1 MAVLREVAVR
11 KMWNSVTTF
20 EDVTRV
26 TEKNARREASGV
38 RIRSRETRNER
49 QHLTLGHTG

>member
-1 MAVLREVAVR
+1 MAALSGRGAYQEREGVRGMAVLREVAVR

-26 TEKNARREASGV
+26 TGKKRKA
-38 RIRSRETRNER
+38 
-49 QHLTLGHTG
+49 

>member
-26 TEKNARREASGV
+26 TGKNVRREASGV